1 MAIGMACS
9 ILILLWVQDEWSYD
23 RYLKD
28 ANNLYR
34 VLEKTISIDGHLFQ
48 EAKPPTALAAALKEQ
63 YPEIIRSS
71 KYLTFPVSLQKGDE
85 YISEV
90 VAFADKD
97 FLKMFDIE
105 FKRGDIN
112 SVFNGPQ
119 NIVLTEEMAHKY
131 FGNDDPIGKTLKP
144 SGFIFTVAGVVK
156 SLPHNSH
163 LKFDFLV
170 PFEYLKGMGLNMND
184 WGAHGS
190 CYSYIPLSHW
200 I

>member
-23 RYLKD
+23 RHLKD
-28 ANNLYR
+28 ADNLYR

-63 YPEIIRSS
+63 FPEIIRSS

-119 NIVLTEEMAHKY
+119 I
-131 FGNDDPIGKTLKP
+131 
-144 SGFIFTVAGVVK
+144 
-156 SLPHNSH
+156 
-163 LKFDFLV
+163 
-170 PFEYLKGMGLNMND
+170 
-184 WGAHGS
+184 
-190 CYSYIPLSHW
+190 
-200 I
+200 